1 MDMQQVS
8 GGAGNGSFHIAAGG
22 AAPCSLAEAAR
33 QAERTARPQPGDQF
47 EHAHFLRPDGG
58 YDPAQCTVTAVRGGE
73 VYWTY
78 TADYQAGDHAG
89 AWHFPLDKIASH
101 VKRWL

>member
-8 GGAGNGSFHIAAGG
+8 GGAGNGSFHVAAGG
-22 AAPCSLAEAAR
+22 AEPCSLIEAAQ

-47 EHAHFLRPDGG
+47 EHKHLLSPEGG
-58 YDPAQCTVTAVRGGE
+58 YEPARGTVTAVRGGR

-78 TADYQAGDHAG
+78 AADYQAGDRQG
-89 AWHFPLDKIASH
+89 RRHFPVSDVAGY
-101 VKRWL
+101 VRRWL